1 MIIREAASRDRPTLV
16 RFMSALQETERA
28 LEPNR
33 APGPEIAGSHLAS
46 LERWT
51 AKKPGGGV
59 LVAELDGALAGFLVA
74 GVITDTGTYR
84 PPETR
89 TLGWISDLW
98 VEPDARGR
106 GIGRALI
113 AAAEDRFRAA
123 GLTRVE
129 LAAVVGNIDAVRLYE
144 HLGYSRYEIMLAKNL

>member
-1 MIIREAASRDRPTLV
+1 MIIREATPADRPTLV
-16 RFMSALQETERA
+16 GFMSALQEAERA

-33 APGPEIAGSHLAS
+33 APGPDIADSHLAS
-46 LERWT
+46 LERWV

-74 GVITDTGTYR
+74 AVIVDTGTYL

-89 TLGWISDLW
+89 TFGWISDLW
-98 VEPDARGR
+98 VEPQARGN

-113 AAAEDRFRAA
+113 AAAEARLRAA
-123 GLTRVE
+123 GIGRVE
-129 LAAVVGNIDAVRLYE
+129 LAAVVGNADALALYE
-144 HLGYSRYEIMLAKNL
+144 RLGYRRYEVSLSKTL